1 MANRISL
8 MKSLPLG
15 FVIIFNTLSHKMP
28 ILRGSSIGSDI
39 NKITVFQV
47 LEIILFGG
55 ILVFCGNTKNILF
68 LWVCFVFCQLF
79 LDRQMTTE
87 GLHSADKLHRSAII
101 LLLAE
106 TEKYKFQAHFGWM
119 QRNLQ
124 CQKWRRRVL
133 FSYVQWTE
141 TFPRC
146 FQ

>member
-1 MANRISL
+1 MASRISL

-39 NKITVFQV
+39 NKITVFQ
-47 LEIILFGG
+47 
-55 ILVFCGNTKNILF
+55 
-68 LWVCFVFCQLF
+68 LF

-106 TEKYKFQAHFGWM
+106 TEKYKFQAHFGWR